1 MNTNAKSAVQAM
13 TLHTD
18 GESYRFIRLPSSR
31 VTAAAG
37 VLAEISDPF
46 LALMVDT
53 DEITLVLPEN
63 VVSDYAKRLG
73 EYTPSDSAYR
83 LITFDIELNHDL
95 IGFTALISTAL
106 AAAGVPI
113 MPLAAFSRD
122 HILVPADHFET
133 AWKALEKLKVSQ

>member
-1 MNTNAKSAVQAM
+1 MELNAKSALQAM

-18 GESYRFIRLPSSR
+18 GEAYRFIRLPSSR

-46 LALMVDT
+46 LALIVDK
-53 DEITLVLPEN
+53 DEITLVLPE
-63 VVSDYAKRLG
+63 VVINDYTKRLG
-73 EYTPSDSAYR
+73 EHSLSDSAYR

-95 IGFTALISTAL
+95 IGFTALVSTAL
-106 AAAGVPI
+106 EAAGVPL

-122 HILVPADHFET
+122 HILVPADHFQT
-133 AWKALEKLKVSQ
+133 AWNALEKLKAGQ